1 MQPQLKEF
9 GFSTS
14 ILEHHLGNI
23 YPNDISLNFLM
34 QKNYCF
40 GMCSNMPLQVK
51 NYCVYAGLQPV
62 AVKQGY
68 ARCSVAVVSANAAI
82 TADTGL
88 YDAMTAIGIDVLL
101 IGAGDILL
109 SGYDTGFIGGCCG
122 LLDRDKL
129 AFAGNLDCYQFGD
142 SIKLFLKKHN
152 VTPVMLHGGKLTDIG
167 GILPLAEAE

>member
-1 MQPQLKEF
+1 MEVISTLRQQGRQVVTVQAADTVPEPVACHADLQLLHLGGSKLLLAAEATGLQPQLKEF

-40 GMCSNMPLQVK
+40 GMCSNMPLQLK
-51 NYCVYAGLQPV
+51 NHCVYAGLQPV

-88 YDAMTAIGIDVLL
+88 YNAMTAIGIDVLL
-101 IGAGDILL
+101 IGAG
-109 SGYDTGFIGGCCG
+109 
-122 LLDRDKL
+122 
-129 AFAGNLDCYQFGD
+129 
-142 SIKLFLKKHN
+142 
-152 VTPVMLHGGKLTDIG
+152 
-167 GILPLAEAE
+167 